1 MGKTSVFE
9 GKVQFLYFLCTVRK
23 SFEKNRSSLCCQPPF
38 SVFISTVG
46 QLFKSDVKRCQNPI
60 GSTANGVCL
69 SRAMCWLTAC
79 SFGLTWVGYFLLLL
93 QHLLQTWLWLFS
105 TVVAKHL
112 NKKLKKKEKKKLVLK
127 ILVTPPL
134 NICWAYKLQFANLL
148 FYYTVKGKCDS
159 CECMWGWPH
168 LSFQFKS
175 QQRKHCLKL
184 TRKDQTGQSTCKVT
198 WVDCCWLPWI
208 SNEDSF
214 IVVYVLLARKKS
226 PWKSTITSDN
236 TGLH

>member
-9 GKVQFLYFLCTVRK
+9 GKVQFQTVRK
-23 SFEKNRSSLCCQPPF
+23 IFKKNRSPLCCQPPF

-46 QLFKSDVKRCQNPI
+46 QLFKSDVKGRQNPI

-93 QHLLQTWLWLFS
+93 QHLLQTWLWPFS

-112 NKKLKKKEKKKLVLK
+112 ELLKTEKKRLKEKKEACFEDTGHTSFKHLLGIQITV
-127 ILVTPPL
+127 
-134 NICWAYKLQFANLL
+134 CQFAFL
-148 FYYTVKGKCDS
+148 YRVKGKSDS
-159 CECMWGWPH
+159 CECMWKWLH

-175 QQRKHCLKL
+175 QQRKHRLKL

-198 WVDCCWLPWI
+198 WADCCWLPWI

-214 IVVYVLLARKKS
+214 IVVYVQLARKES